1 MKRWKLLLCLALVL
15 CLLPVLPVTARAAA
29 DEEGYTYTVRLYG
42 GDLNRTLLEEHTRS
56 FGETITLDPNG
67 YGASDER
74 YYVKGIRRAG
84 EDSSE
89 LHTQSFP
96 VTEDMDFVVA
106 YGIRGNQVAYTVN
119 YQDVN
124 GNPLQPDDGTGNRLP
139 SSITYYG
146 NVGDQVY
153 VAYRQIPGYEISNAY
168 NLTMKLK
175 EDASANVFTFV
186 YALIP
191 EVAEPPVAEEGEE
204 EVVTDEATVN
214 IPGGGVPGAAG
225 PADLIDLDEDD
236 TPLGLLDL
244 GKDAIENGA
253 ELFGRLP
260 FGARLGLAAVDLML
274 IGLLIWFLV
283 RRKNKKKEQST

>member
-15 CLLPVLPVTARAAA
+15 CLLPALPVKAAA
-29 DEEGYTYTVRLYG
+29 AAEEESYTYTVRLYG
-42 GDLNRTLLEEHTRS
+42 GNLNSGVQTITDVPYGKS
-56 FGETITLDPNG
+56 ITLDPSG
-67 YGASDER
+67 FAASDER

-89 LHTQSFP
+89 THPLSFE

-106 YGIRGNQVAYTVN
+106 YGIKGNQVAYTVN

-153 VAYRQIPGYEISNAY
+153 VAYRQIPGYEIYNAY

-175 EDASANVFTFV
+175 ENPAENVFTFV
-186 YALIP
+186 YVLIP
-191 EVAEPPVAEEGEE
+191 EVGEPPVDEE
-204 EVVTDEATVN
+204 EVVTDQADVN

-260 FGARLGLAAVDLML
+260 LGARLGLAAIDLML
-274 IGLLIWFLV
+274 VGLLIWFLV